1 MAVHNPDLSSM
12 ERTGQTFGV
21 GGLSLSL
28 SGPIAWTEPF
38 AHSWASWI
46 EESPGW
52 GVRLVQDETLPEP
65 QGPFFGARP
74 RFAEGRCLL
83 ESPGFAG
90 EIAPEDGIALLRAH
104 PKAEP
109 GDLAYFVRTVF
120 ALRAFEEGAL
130 LFHAAGIVHRG
141 AAYAFFGHSGS
152 GKTTASRLSP
162 GKPVLSDDLVLLR
175 ETGSGWDTWA
185 TPFGRRRVR
194 EVRSA
199 PLRALLRLVQAP
211 EERLEPMPRGA
222 ALGELVAN
230 SPVVNADPVRSAA
243 LLARWEGILRSVPI
257 YFLHFRKSEAFWEV
271 LDAQLG

>member
-1 MAVHNPDLSSM
+1 MATRSSDLSLM
-12 ERTGQTFGV
+12 ERAGRTFGV
-21 GGLSLSL
+21 GGISLSL
-28 SGPIAWTEPF
+28 TGPIVWTEPF

-52 GVRLVQDETLPEP
+52 EVRLVQDGTLPEP

-74 RFAEGRCLL
+74 RFAGGCCLL

-90 EIAPEDGIALLRAH
+90 EIAPEDGTALLRAH
-104 PKAEP
+104 PKAEA

-162 GKPVLSDDLVLLR
+162 GKPVL
-175 ETGSGWDTWA
+175 
-185 TPFGRRRVR
+185 
-194 EVRSA
+194 
-199 PLRALLRLVQAP
+199 RALLRLVQAP

-222 ALGELVAN
+222 ALGELAAN

-243 LLARWEGILRSVPI
+243 LLVRWEGILRSVPI

-271 LDAQLG
+271 LDARLD

>member
-1 MAVHNPDLSSM
+1 
-12 ERTGQTFGV
+12 V
-21 GGLSLSL
+21 GK
-28 SGPIAWTEPF
+28 
-38 AHSWASWI
+38 
-46 EESPGW
+46 
-52 GVRLVQDETLPEP
+52 
-65 QGPFFGARP
+65 
-74 RFAEGRCLL
+74 
-83 ESPGFAG
+83 
-90 EIAPEDGIALLRAH
+90 IAPADGIARLRAH
-104 PKAEP
+104 PRAEP

-141 AAYAFFGHSGS
+141 AAYAFFGLSGS
-152 GKTTASRLSP
+152 GKTTASRLSS

-175 ETGSGWDTWA
+175 EAGSGWDTWA

-211 EERLEPMPRGA
+211 EERLEPMRRGV

-271 LDAQLG
+271 LDAQLD